1 MGGGSAKI
9 VCTFLGTK
17 DPPLEYHLFSPK
29 RPSILLKQG
38 RRKIVSVKM
47 YKTYQSAPRDIKRCI
62 IMQSFA
68 FMPFLLWK
76 VTLAWYAYLLL
87 PKDIGCFFR
96 GGQPNSM

>member
-47 YKTYQSAPRDIKRCI
+47 YKTYQSAPHERCM

-68 FMPFLLWK
+68 FVPFLFMDF
-76 VTLAWYAYLLL
+76 TLACYALLL
-87 PKDIGCFFR
+87 VDIA
-96 GGQPNSM
+96 